1 MQPRGNFQAC
11 WIMFDHVKCVDGWMT
26 LVCHVYNLIYCKVM
40 TIAVCDLRS
49 KNIDAQCLMWQ
60 KLNKVMAKNG
70 VAHPNF
76 KGFMANILT

>member
-1 MQPRGNFQAC
+1 
-11 WIMFDHVKCVDGWMT
+11 
-26 LVCHVYNLIYCKVM
+26 M